1 MLPAI
6 RRNPTGVFMNAA
18 RRFGDVVYFKIGP
31 RRGYLITSPATF
43 DMFFRIN
50 ARNYRKSPLYNK
62 LRTVLGNGLLTS
74 EGDFG
79 CANAVSHSPHS
90 TDSESQRWPVS

>member
-31 RRGYLITSPATF
+31 RRGYLMTTPSDIRHVLQDQRPQLPQESGSTTSTELCSAT
-43 DMFFRIN
+43 
-50 ARNYRKSPLYNK
+50 A
-62 LRTVLGNGLLTS
+62 
-74 EGDFG
+74 
-79 CANAVSHSPHS
+79 A
-90 TDSESQRWPVS
+90 

>member
-43 DMFFRIN
+43 DMVFGIN
-50 ARNYRKSPLYNK
+50 ARNYRRVCS
-62 LRTVLGNGLLTS
+62 TTS
-74 EGDFG
+74 FER
-79 CANAVSHSPHS
+79 CSATAS
-90 TDSESQRWPVS
+90 